1 MTLTRDT
8 HTRPPA
14 RETSFPQI
22 HVCSLSKIAD
32 GVRATGA
39 SSMVTLINKDTPVE
53 RPPEIAPERHLF
65 VSMSDIVVAAEGHIL
80 PAEAHLADLL
90 AFVRAWDQR
99 QPLVI
104 HCYAGVSRSTAAAYI
119 AACALRED
127 RCVFALARALRARS
141 PTATPNAMMI
151 ALADR
156 MLGRHGRMIEAV
168 RTIGRGAECFE
179 GVPFAFDLTAAEGT
193 A

>member
-1 MTLTRDT
+1 M
-8 HTRPPA
+8 
-14 RETSFPQI
+14 SQI

-32 GVRATGA
+32 TVRATGA
-39 SSMVTLINKDTPVE
+39 RSMVTLINKDTPVE
-53 RPPEIAPERHLF
+53 RPREIAPERHLF
-65 VSMSDIVVAAEGHIL
+65 VSVSDIVVAEEGHIL
-80 PAEAHLADLL
+80 PAEAHLAELL
-90 AFVRAWDQR
+90 NFVRAWDRQ

-127 RCVFALARALRARS
+127 YGEFALARALRARS
-141 PTATPNAMMI
+141 PTATPNAVMV

-156 MLGRHGRMIEAV
+156 MLGRNGRMVEAV
-168 RTIGRGAECFE
+168 RGIGRGADCFE
-179 GVPFAFDLTAAEGT
+179 GVPFAFDLSVAEGV